1 MPRTIVIIG
10 AGFAGVWSALSAKRL
25 ANLTNKGEIINIV
38 VIAPE
43 PYLVI
48 RPRLYESN
56 ASSMKHPLM
65 DLFDFAGVQF
75 LQGTA
80 ETIDT
85 EAHIVHVR
93 SPTGH
98 KSDVSFDRLI
108 LAAGSSVVRPQS
120 VIGLQQHAFDIDTL
134 ESAVKLETH
143 LEGLASHQS
152 SAARNTV
159 VVCGAGF
166 TGIELATEL
175 PKRLKHLTS
184 PRVILI
190 EGAHQL
196 GPELGQG
203 PRPVIT
209 EALEDLGI
217 EVKLGSAVA
226 SIDSYSVTL
235 LSGERIETFTSIW
248 TAGMRATPLTNQIPG
263 ARDKLSHILVDRHL
277 RSLSCEHVFVT
288 GDAAYA
294 TADDQ
299 GHHALMSC
307 QHALQ
312 LGRISGHNA
321 AADLINE
328 PLLEYSQAAYNCCLD
343 LGSWGAVVT
352 GGWDREIKIQG
363 DLAKRAKG
371 YVNQKLIYPPSD
383 AQEALQ
389 AASPAGPDSDELFK
403 HILAVGLM
411 VQYTEHE
418 INLALEA
425 IGNDQSV
432 KKAAYKYGIPRT
444 TLQLRLYGS
453 QRRAAAFADLQR
465 LSVSQEAKLA
475 SWVQIQADLGLAPT
489 HQYNIDK
496 NVILKGKGSNGL
508 VLGRAKTK
516 SVRKK
521 QPGSRAWVSII
532 ECISAKGIPLYPL
545 VIYKGKTVQQ
555 QWFPLDLSPY
565 DG

>member
-159 VVCGAGF
+159 VVCGTGF

-263 ARDKLSHILVDRHL
+263 ARDKLSRILVDRHL

-299 GHHALMSC
+299 
-307 QHALQ
+307 
-312 LGRISGHNA
+312 
-321 AADLINE
+321 DLINE

-363 DLAKRAKG
+363 DLAKRARG
-371 YVNQKLIYPPSD
+371 YINQKLIYPPD

-403 HILAVGLM
+403 HILAVVG
-411 VQYTEHE
+411 
-418 INLALEA
+418 
-425 IGNDQSV
+425 
-432 KKAAYKYGIPRT
+432 
-444 TLQLRLYGS
+444 
-453 QRRAAAFADLQR
+453 
-465 LSVSQEAKLA
+465 
-475 SWVQIQADLGLAPT
+475 
-489 HQYNIDK
+489 
-496 NVILKGKGSNGL
+496 
-508 VLGRAKTK
+508 
-516 SVRKK
+516 
-521 QPGSRAWVSII
+521 
-532 ECISAKGIPLYPL
+532 
-545 VIYKGKTVQQ
+545 
-555 QWFPLDLSPY
+555 
-565 DG
+565 